1 MISILKNVKST
12 KQRAPPPKKD
22 GSAKLQLIN
31 GMCLMFILLCEV
43 HLTFTWLEKL
53 LFSLDKNFSHDNDFF
68 KVLIV
73 KRV

>member
-22 GSAKLQLIN
+22 GSAKLKLIN

-43 HLTFTWLEKL
+43 HLCFPWLEEL
-53 LFSLDKNFSHDNDFF
+53 LLGFDKYFSHD
-68 KVLIV
+68 
-73 KRV
+73 